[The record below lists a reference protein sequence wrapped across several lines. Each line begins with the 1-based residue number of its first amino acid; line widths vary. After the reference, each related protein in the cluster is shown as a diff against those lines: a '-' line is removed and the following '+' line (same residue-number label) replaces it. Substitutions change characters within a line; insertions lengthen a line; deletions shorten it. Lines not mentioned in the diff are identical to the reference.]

1 MKEQKNIKPQE
12 MSVAL
17 HSLTFHVELNEL
29 EMCNSLLLIVY
40 CVPCLPLVVLRPGIF
55 RQHPVSHLPLL
66 FCHYQIFILQQL
78 FSRNNDRVVFLIA
91 I

>member
-40 CVPCLPLVVLRPGIF
+40 CVPCLPLVVLRPGIIHF
-55 RQHPVSHLPLL
+55 PLL
-66 FCHYQIFILQQL
+66 SCYYQIFILQQL
-78 FSRNNDRVVFLIA
+78 FSRNNESVVFLIA